1 MAKIPGIAFV
11 LIGVLLTAMSYYIN
25 NLQGTNSLNM
35 FIYVGYIFIAYG
47 IAKILIAYITK
58 KGKSDDLFNKKKDGQ
73 LPDEESLNEVVERKK
88 HHKTDLYGYIGYC
101 RKCNTP
107 MRGINRYCHRC
118 GLKQGN
124 L

>member
-11 LIGVLLTAMSYYIN
+11 LIGILFTAMSYYIN
-25 NLQGTNSLNM
+25 NLQDTNSLNA
-35 FIYVGYIFIAYG
+35 FIYVGYLFIAYG

-58 KGKSDDLFNKKKDGQ
+58 KGKSDELFNQKKGSQ

-88 HHKTDLYGYIGYC
+88 HHKVDLYGYIGYC
-101 RKCNTP
+101 RKCKTP

-118 GLKQGN
+118 GLRQDTP
-124 L
+124 